1 MIMKAKRNKTILLSI
16 VLFLVL
22 VLAGFWFLK
31 ERNFTEIKSLE
42 NTTEKQELVTES
54 KDEFK
59 YNGKEGVDALTL
71 LKEKTAV
78 EQDKSG
84 MVVSINGR
92 KADNEKREF
101 WGFYVNGEMAQVGSA
116 DFKTKN
122 SDVINWKIE
131 NY

>member
-1 MIMKAKRNKTILLSI
+1 MENMKNKKIIGVVTILIVMLLSC
-16 VLFLVL
+16 
-22 VLAGFWFLK
+22 FWFLK
-31 ERNFTEIKSLE
+31 DKDSNKKESFE
-42 NTTEKQELVTES
+42 NTTEKQETIIES

-59 YNGKEGVDALTL
+59 YDGKEGIDALTL

-92 KADNEKREF
+92 KTETEKREF

-116 DFKTKN
+116 DFKTKDT
-122 SDVINWKIE
+122 DVINWKIE